1 MGASNDSTWLEMEQE
16 DSCCGAVWF
25 NTVLVCMLILCGC
38 GKGLAIKTSE
48 SGSSSTPYDM
58 FSVSVAA
65 EGLKLG
71 FAFVQMTIARWNVE
85 RAREEGDL
93 HACLPGE
100 DPQDAA
106 DGQPRLSGLKEN
118 TLFLVPG
125 LLFAVSN
132 NLVFLIL
139 TLIDPGTMSMIWNLK
154 IVLTAILLRAI
165 GRVISGIQ
173 LAGVLLLT
181 LGVLISQH
189 SKAEEAAAGK
199 QGESGYLRGSLLALV
214 SMCVVCVA
222 NVSCEWIYKRTH
234 ANQYRQY
241 CRLYA
246 AGVVINFACLLI
258 HDGQEI
264 LAGNLFAGYSWWT
277 WLVIGLTG
285 CHGFVVGMTFKHLDN
300 IVLVFCDVAMMVIV
314 SVVSWW
320 LWDFKLDLNFAAG
333 ILIIAAA
340 TYLYYV
346 KGAQVSEPKS
356 PALRYA
362 PITTAEDGSE
372 GFAFAR
378 PGSEL
383 ENERI

>member
-1 MGASNDSTWLEMEQE
+1 MGVTIRTWLEMEQE

-71 FAFVQMTIARWNVE
+71 FAFVQLTIARWNVE

-173 LAGVLLLT
+173 LAGV
-181 LGVLISQH
+181 
-189 SKAEEAAAGK
+189 
-199 QGESGYLRGSLLALV
+199 
-214 SMCVVCVA
+214 
-222 NVSCEWIYKRTH
+222 
-234 ANQYRQY
+234 
-241 CRLYA
+241 
-246 AGVVINFACLLI
+246 VINFACLLI
-258 HDGQEI
+258 HDGKEI

-346 KGAQVSEPKS
+346 KGAQVAEPKS